1 MKKRILIGVIVLAVF
16 TVAILAVWQTVK
28 RRNKPPQV
36 ISDLVSGKYKNIETR
51 VYVCENGVM
60 TPYVVLD
67 TDNYGDSILLM
78 RAWAYPEEM
87 MYRDENMYGAGGA

>member
-36 ISDLVSGKYKNIETR
+36 ISDLVSGKYKNIE
-51 VYVCENGVM
+51 VYKK
-60 TPYVVLD
+60 
-67 TDNYGDSILLM
+67 ILLPKNYM
-78 RAWAYPEEM
+78 INYQNAKLLLQQ
-87 MYRDENMYGAGGA
+87 